1 MLFRFRISFRTH
13 FRLLHLPDSIL
24 LHRHSASVP
33 QSCQLFPSQERM
45 SNLTLHI
52 FFHRT
57 PEQRLLPHLQ
67 NFSSLMHNIC
77 HIMGNHQDCNLFF
90 LIQFPDQLVKVQNRR
105 RIESRDRLIENQQLI
120 RRTERPR
127 DQNTLFLTAGKLS
140 ETAFSRSRIPRR
152 SRFARASFFSFIE

>member
-1 MLFRFRISFRTH
+1 
-13 FRLLHLPDSIL
+13 
-24 LHRHSASVP
+24 
-33 QSCQLFPSQERM
+33 M

-90 LIQFPDQLVKVQNRR
+90 LIQFPDQLIKVQNRR

-140 ETAFSRSRIPRR
+140 ETAFFQIADSQTIQICPRLFLFFHRIKRAAAAFSPGTRR
-152 SRFARASFFSFIE
+152 